1 MMEKNLNEAAGN
13 NPVFNKIFDILK
25 SLFVEME

>member
-1 MMEKNLNEAAGN
+1 MMEKNVNEAAGN

-25 SLFVEME
+25 SLFVEM